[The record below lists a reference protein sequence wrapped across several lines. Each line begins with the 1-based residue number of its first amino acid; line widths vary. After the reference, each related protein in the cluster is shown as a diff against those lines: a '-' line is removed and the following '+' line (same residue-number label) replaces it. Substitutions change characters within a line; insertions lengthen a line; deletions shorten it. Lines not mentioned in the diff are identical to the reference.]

1 MGCHRII
8 ENARQKGDSFI
19 TGVEIN
25 KSTSMCPNR
34 REDNDALVQ
43 KMSKECQKY
52 FLHGDRLVPCSD
64 LYWLCYQLML
74 AWSCLERLEPLATL
88 TYPNISRCHVLPHA
102 TSQVQAAK
110 FLHVHH
116 LQAPPCP
123 WLISQRQTSDNHSIP
138 TGPLQATRHACVPS
152 CGHSLLGKFT
162 GIFDSLTCN
171 KTGACD
177 IQKSYNAHL
186 LTQTL

>member
-25 KSTSMCPNR
+25 KPTSRCPNR
-34 REDNDALVQ
+34 REDNDALV
-43 KMSKECQKY
+43 KRCQKY

-88 TYPNISRCHVLPHA
+88 TFPNISRCHVLPHA

-123 WLISQRQTSDNHSIP
+123 RLISQRQTSDNHSIP
-138 TGPLQATRHACVPS
+138 TGPLQATRVCRPA
-152 CGHSLLGKFT
+152 
-162 GIFDSLTCN
+162 D
-171 KTGACD
+171 
-177 IQKSYNAHL
+177 
-186 LTQTL
+186 TQC